1 MFHYVSLCFT
11 MFHYV
16 SLCFTMFHYVSLSS
30 FGYFQTISDYRLI
43 TTVGLLGSSEN
54 LGETFIRFQWM
65 IIKLKLENL
74 EKYVESK

>member
-1 MFHYVSLCFT
+1 MFHYVSLW
-11 MFHYV
+11 
-16 SLCFTMFHYVSLSS
+16 
-30 FGYFQTISDYRLI
+30 YFQTISDYRLI

-54 LGETFIRFQWM
+54 LGETFIQFQRM